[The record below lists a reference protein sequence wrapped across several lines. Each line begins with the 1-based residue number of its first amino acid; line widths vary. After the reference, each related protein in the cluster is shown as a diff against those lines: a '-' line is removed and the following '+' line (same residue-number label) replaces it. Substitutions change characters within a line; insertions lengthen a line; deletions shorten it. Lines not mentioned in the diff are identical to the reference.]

1 MKMSH
6 IEEQSLDLLLIVSY
20 VWHLDIKKWQI
31 YQKIDALKHHHLLT
45 VKWICLDL
53 FVIRERRS
61 DLKRYCALFT
71 CFASRAAHIEVAN
84 AMDTYYFIQALRRF
98 IARRG
103 AVRSIRSDN
112 GINFARASNEL
123 KKTLEEMGQD
133 WVKLQKNPPG
143 ASHTGGIWERKYVQ
157 LGQFLKHC

>member
-71 CFASRAAHIEVAN
+71 CFVSRAAHIDVAN
-84 AMDTYYFIQALRRF
+84 AMDTDYFIQALRRF
-98 IARRG
+98 IARRR

-112 GINFARASNEL
+112 EINFAGASNEL
-123 KKTLEEMGQD
+123 KKTLEEMDQD
-133 WVKLQKNPPG
+133 WVKWQKNPPG
-143 ASHTGGIWERKYVQ
+143 ASHTGGIWEGQYVQ

>member
-71 CFASRAAHIEVAN
+71 CFVSRAAHIDVAN
-84 AMDTYYFIQALRRF
+84 AMDTDYFIQALRRF

-112 GINFARASNEL
+112 EINFAGASNEL
-123 KKTLEEMGQD
+123 KKTLEEMDQD
-133 WVKLQKNPPG
+133 WVKWQKNPPG
-143 ASHTGGIWERKYVQ
+143 ASHTGGIWEGQYVQ

>member
-31 YQKIDALKHHHLLT
+31 YQKIDALKHDHSLT
-45 VKWICLDL
+45 VEWICLDL

-84 AMDTYYFIQALRRF
+84 AMDTDYFIQALRRF

-112 GINFARASNEL
+112 EINFAGASNEL
-123 KKTLEEMGQD
+123 KKTLEEMDQD
-133 WVKLQKNPPG
+133 WVKWQKNPPG
-143 ASHTGGIWERKYVQ
+143 ASHTGGIWEGQYVQ

>member
-1 MKMSH
+1 MSH

-84 AMDTYYFIQALRRF
+84 AMDTDYFIQALRRF

-112 GINFARASNEL
+112 EINFAGASNEL
-123 KKTLEEMGQD
+123 KKTLEEMDQD
-133 WVKLQKNPPG
+133 WVKWQKNPPG
-143 ASHTGGIWERKYVQ
+143 ASHTGGIWEGRYVQ

>member
-6 IEEQSLDLLLIVSY
+6 IEEQSLDLLVIVSY

-31 YQKIDALKHHHLLT
+31 YQKIDALKHRHSLT
-45 VKWICLDL
+45 VEWIYLDL

-112 GINFARASNEL
+112 GISFAGASNEL
-123 KKTLEEMGQD
+123 KKTLEEMDQD
-133 WVKLQKNPPG
+133 WVKWQKNPPG
-143 ASHTGGIWERKYVQ
+143 ASHTGGIWERQYVQ
-157 LGQFLKHC
+157 LGQFLKHS

>member
-1 MKMSH
+1 MSH

-71 CFASRAAHIEVAN
+71 CFVSRAAHIDVAN
-84 AMDTYYFIQALRRF
+84 AMDTDYFIQALRRF

-112 GINFARASNEL
+112 EINFAGASNEL
-123 KKTLEEMGQD
+123 KKTLEEMDQD
-133 WVKLQKNPPG
+133 WVKWQKNPPG
-143 ASHTGGIWERKYVQ
+143 ASHTGGIWEGQYVQ